1 MKLRTVLLFI
11 CSAALFACSSA
22 QKEED
27 SDIPRP
33 AKRDPIIEE
42 QAKKNQKLYNQSEAR
57 MAKTLRL
64 PAITYEFDSIRP
76 PDYAY
81 PFLDKVANVMN
92 SHPSLHLIVEG
103 HTDVLGSKEYN
114 YWLGASR
121 AAAMKAYL
129 VSRGVNAERI
139 RIHSHGK
146 DRPLTLDNSSDG
158 RRTNRRVEFSF
169 TTRTWNAIY

>member
-1 MKLRTVLLFI
+1 MKFKTVLLFI
-11 CSAALFACSSA
+11 LSAALFACASS
-22 QKEED
+22 QNKDE
-27 SDIPRP
+27 DIPAP
-33 AKRDPIIEE
+33 AKQDPVIEE
-42 QAKKNQKLYNQSEAR
+42 QARLNEKLYNQSEAR
-57 MAKTLRL
+57 MAKTLKL

-81 PFLDKVANVMN
+81 PFLDKVANIMK
-92 SHPSLHLIVEG
+92 SHPSYHLIVEG

-114 YWLGASR
+114 YWLGSSR

-146 DRPLTLDNSSDG
+146 DRPLTLDNSNEG
-158 RRTNRRVEFSF
+158 RRTNRRVEFTF
-169 TTRTWNAIY
+169 TTRDWNSIY

>member
-1 MKLRTVLLFI
+1 MKMRTVLLFI
-11 CSAALFACSSA
+11 SLAALSACASS
-22 QKEED
+22 QKQDE
-27 SDIPRP
+27 DIPAP
-33 AKRDPIIEE
+33 VKQDPVIEE
-42 QAKKNQKLYNQSEAR
+42 QARINQKLYNQSEAR
-57 MAKTLRL
+57 MAKTLKL
-64 PAITYEFDSIRP
+64 PAITYEFDSVRP

-81 PFLDKVANVMN
+81 PFLDKVANIMH

-114 YWLGASR
+114 YCLGSSR

-129 VSRGVNAERI
+129 VSRGINAERI

-146 DRPLTLDNSSDG
+146 DRPLTLDNSSEG

-169 TTRTWNAIY
+169 TTRKWNSIY

>member
-1 MKLRTVLLFI
+1 MKFKTVLLFI
-11 CSAALFACSSA
+11 FSAALFACSSS
-22 QKEED
+22 QRKDE
-27 SDIPRP
+27 DIPAP
-33 AKRDPIIEE
+33 AKRDPVIEE
-42 QAKKNQKLYNQSEAR
+42 QARLNEKLYNQSETR
-57 MAKTLRL
+57 MAKTLKL

-81 PFLDKVANVMN
+81 PFLDKVANIMI
-92 SHPSLHLIVEG
+92 SHPSYHLIVEG

-146 DRPLTLDNSSDG
+146 DRPLTLDNSDEG
-158 RRTNRRVEFSF
+158 RRTNRRVEFTF
-169 TTRTWNAIY
+169 TTRNWNSIY

>member
-1 MKLRTVLLFI
+1 MKFKTVLMFI
-11 CSAALFACSSA
+11 LTAALFACSSQ
-22 QKEED
+22 QKKDEN
-27 SDIPRP
+27 IPAP
-33 AKRDPIIEE
+33 AKQDPVIEE
-42 QAKKNQKLYNQSEAR
+42 QARINGKLYNQSEAR
-57 MAKTLRL
+57 MAKTLKL

-81 PFLDKVANVMN
+81 PFLDKVANIMN
-92 SHPSLHLIVEG
+92 KYPSYHLIVEG
-103 HTDVLGSKEYN
+103 HTDILGSKEYN

-146 DRPLTLDNSSDG
+146 DRPLTLDNSKEG
-158 RRTNRRVEFSF
+158 RRTNRRVEFTF
-169 TTRTWNAIY
+169 TTRGWNSIY

>member
-1 MKLRTVLLFI
+1 MKLKTVLLFI
-11 CSAALFACSSA
+11 LSAALFACASS
-22 QKEED
+22 QTKEK
-27 SDIPRP
+27 DIPAP
-33 AKRDPIIEE
+33 VKQDPVIEE
-42 QAKKNQKLYNQSEAR
+42 QARINEKLYNQSEAR
-57 MAKTLRL
+57 MAKTLKL

-81 PFLDKVANVMN
+81 PFLDKVANIMKTY
-92 SHPSLHLIVEG
+92 PSYHLIVEG

-114 YWLGASR
+114 YWLGSSR

-146 DRPLTLDNSSDG
+146 DRPLTLDNSSEG
-158 RRTNRRVEFSF
+158 RRTNRRVEFTF
-169 TTRTWNAIY
+169 TTRNWNSIY

>member
-1 MKLRTVLLFI
+1 MKLKTFCLFV
-11 CSAALFACSSA
+11 CSVALFACSSA

-27 SDIPRP
+27 IPTP
-33 AKRDPIIEE
+33 TKRDPIIEE
-42 QAKKNQKLYNQSEAR
+42 QAKKNERLYNQSEAR
-57 MAKTLRL
+57 MAKTLEL
-64 PAITYEFDSIRP
+64 PAITYEFDSVRP

-92 SHPSLHLIVEG
+92 EHPSLHLIVEG
-103 HTDVLGSKEYN
+103 HTDVLGTEEYN

-121 AAAMKAYL
+121 AAAMKSYL

-146 DRPLTLDNSSDG
+146 DRPLTLDNSSEG
-158 RRTNRRVEFSF
+158 RRTNRRVEFTF
-169 TTRTWNAIY
+169 TKRSWNAIY

>member
-1 MKLRTVLLFI
+1 MKQKAVLLFI
-11 CSAALFACSSA
+11 FSMLLVACSSN
-22 QKEED
+22 QKKEE
-27 SDIPRP
+27 DIPRP
-33 AKRDPIIEE
+33 PKRDPIIEE
-42 QAKKNQKLYNQSEAR
+42 QAKKNEKLYNQSEAR
-57 MAKTLRL
+57 MAKTLQL

-81 PFLDKVANVMN
+81 PFLDKVANVMK
-92 SHPSLHLIVEG
+92 SHPSLHLVLEG
-103 HTDVLGSKEYN
+103 HTDILGSKEYN

-146 DRPLTLDNSSDG
+146 DRPLTLDNSSEG
-158 RRTNRRVEFSF
+158 RRTNRRVEFLF
-169 TTRTWNAIY
+169 TTRTWNSIY

>member
-1 MKLRTVLLFI
+1 MKGKSVLLFL
-11 CSAALFACSSA
+11 CAAALCACSSA
-22 QKEED
+22 QKQDE
-27 SDIPRP
+27 DIPRP

-42 QAKKNQKLYNQSEAR
+42 QAKKNEKLYNQSEAR
-57 MAKTLRL
+57 MAKTLKL

-121 AAAMKAYL
+121 AAAMKA
-129 VSRGVNAERI
+129 
-139 RIHSHGK
+139 
-146 DRPLTLDNSSDG
+146 
-158 RRTNRRVEFSF
+158 
-169 TTRTWNAIY
+169 

>member
-1 MKLRTVLLFI
+1 MKLRTFLLFL
-11 CSAALFACSSA
+11 CSAALFACVSS
-22 QKEED
+22 QKNDE
-27 SDIPRP
+27 DIPRP
-33 AKRDPIIEE
+33 AKRDPVIDE
-42 QAKKNQKLYNQSEAR
+42 QAKKNEKLYNQSEAR

-76 PDYAY
+76 PEYAY
-81 PFLDKVANVMN
+81 PFLDKVANVMKDKT
-92 SHPSLHLIVEG
+92 SLHLIVEG
-103 HTDVLGSKEYN
+103 HTDVLGTAEYN

-139 RIHSHGK
+139 RIHSYGK

-169 TTRTWNAIY
+169 TTRRWNSIY

>member
-1 MKLRTVLLFI
+1 MKIKTVLLFI
-11 CSAALFACSSA
+11 LSAALFACASS
-22 QKEED
+22 QTKEED
-27 SDIPRP
+27 IPTP
-33 AKRDPIIEE
+33 AKQDPVIEE
-42 QAKKNQKLYNQSEAR
+42 QARINAKLYNQSEAR
-57 MAKTLRL
+57 MAKTLKL

-81 PFLDKVANVMN
+81 PFLDKVANVMK

-103 HTDVLGSKEYN
+103 HTDIFGSKEYN
-114 YWLGASR
+114 YWLGSSR

-146 DRPLTLDNSSDG
+146 DRPLTLDNSTEG

-169 TTRTWNAIY
+169 TTRKWNSVY

>member
-1 MKLRTVLLFI
+1 MNFTKSALLFLL
-11 CSAALFACSSA
+11 AFAFAGCASS
-22 QKEED
+22 QKEDE
-27 SDIPRP
+27 IPEVRP
-33 AKRDPIIEE
+33 DPIIKLE
-42 QAKKNQKLYNQSEAR
+42 AKRNAKLYRQSEKE
-57 MAKTLRL
+57 MLKSLKL
-64 PAITYEFDSIRP
+64 PTITYEFDSIRP

-103 HTDVLGSKEYN
+103 HTDVLGSEEYN

-169 TTRTWNAIY
+169 TTRNWNSIY

>member
-1 MKLRTVLLFI
+1 MKFKTVLLFI
-11 CSAALFACSSA
+11 LSAALFACASS
-22 QKEED
+22 QNKDE
-27 SDIPRP
+27 DIPAP
-33 AKRDPIIEE
+33 AKRDPVIEA
-42 QAKKNQKLYNQSEAR
+42 QARLNEKLYNQSEAR
-57 MAKTLRL
+57 MPKTLKL

-81 PFLDKVANVMN
+81 PFLDKVANIMK
-92 SHPSLHLIVEG
+92 SHPSYHLIVEG

-114 YWLGASR
+114 YWLGSSR

-146 DRPLTLDNSSDG
+146 DRPLTLDNSNEG
-158 RRTNRRVEFSF
+158 RRTNRRVEFTF
-169 TTRTWNAIY
+169 TTRNWNSIY

>member
-1 MKLRTVLLFI
+1 MNLKTVFLFALAF
-11 CSAALFACSSA
+11 SLFACASS
-22 QKEED
+22 QKQDEE
-27 SDIPRP
+27 IPRP
-33 AKRDPIIEE
+33 AKQDPVIEE
-42 QAKKNQKLYNQSEAR
+42 QAKKNERLYNQSEAR
-57 MAKTLRL
+57 MAKTLKL

-92 SHPSLHLIVEG
+92 AHPSLHLIVDG

-146 DRPLTLDNSSDG
+146 DRPLTLDNSSEG

>member
-1 MKLRTVLLFI
+1 MKLRTVLLFVF
-11 CSAALFACSSA
+11 SAVLFACSSA
-22 QKEED
+22 QKQEE
-27 SDIPRP
+27 DIPRP
-33 AKRDPIIEE
+33 PKQDPVIEE
-42 QAKKNQKLYNQSEAR
+42 QARKNEKLYNQSETR
-57 MAKTLRL
+57 MAKTLKL

-92 SHPSLHLIVEG
+92 QYPSLHLIVEG

-146 DRPLTLDNSSDG
+146 DRPLTLDNSCDG

-169 TTRTWNAIY
+169 TKRPWNSVY

>member
-1 MKLRTVLLFI
+1 MKLRTFLLFL
-11 CSAALFACSSA
+11 CSAALFACASS
-22 QKEED
+22 QKNDE
-27 SDIPRP
+27 DIPRP
-33 AKRDPIIEE
+33 AKRDPVIDE
-42 QAKKNQKLYNQSEAR
+42 QAKKNEKLYNQSETR

-76 PDYAY
+76 PEYAY
-81 PFLDKVANVMN
+81 PFLDKVANVMKDKT
-92 SHPSLHLIVEG
+92 SLHLIVEG
-103 HTDVLGSKEYN
+103 HTDVLGTAEYN

-139 RIHSHGK
+139 RIHSYGK

-169 TTRTWNAIY
+169 TTRRWNSIY

>member
-1 MKLRTVLLFI
+1 MKFKTVLLFI
-11 CSAALFACSSA
+11 LSAALFACASS
-22 QKEED
+22 QNKDE
-27 SDIPRP
+27 DIPAP
-33 AKRDPIIEE
+33 ANQDPVIEE
-42 QAKKNQKLYNQSEAR
+42 QARLNEKLYNQSEAR
-57 MAKTLRL
+57 MAKTLKL

-81 PFLDKVANVMN
+81 PFLDKVANIMK
-92 SHPSLHLIVEG
+92 SHPSYHLIVEG

-114 YWLGASR
+114 YWLGSSR

-146 DRPLTLDNSSDG
+146 DRPLTLDNSNEG
-158 RRTNRRVEFSF
+158 RRTNRRVEFTF
-169 TTRTWNAIY
+169 TTRNWNSIY

>member
-1 MKLRTVLLFI
+1 MKMRTVLLFI
-11 CSAALFACSSA
+11 SLVALSACASS
-22 QKEED
+22 QKQDE
-27 SDIPRP
+27 DIPVP
-33 AKRDPIIEE
+33 VKQDPIIEE
-42 QAKKNQKLYNQSEAR
+42 QARINQKLYNQSEAR
-57 MAKTLRL
+57 MAKTLKL

-81 PFLDKVANVMN
+81 PFLDKVANIMK

-114 YWLGASR
+114 YWLGSSR

-129 VSRGVNAERI
+129 VSRGINAERI

-146 DRPLTLDNSSDG
+146 DRPLTLDNSSEG

-169 TTRTWNAIY
+169 TTRKWNSIY